1 MSTRF
6 GQDFEVEI
14 QARFEAGA
22 WASFFCW
29 CFVEV
34 IKLNL
39 GRDSEASFGHKIK
52 LFLDFEHK
60 VWSRF

>member
-6 GQDFEVEI
+6 GQDFEVEV

-22 WASFFCW
+22 WPVFCW

-34 IKLNL
+34 INIKLNL
-39 GRDSEASFGHKIK
+39 GRDSENSFGQ
-52 LFLDFEHK
+52 DFEA
-60 VWSRF
+60 